1 MEIQYNEGYFF
12 GEITKEDFEERKERF
27 EDIDEDCCHC
37 EKKSCCF
44 DTNVEKLLADGN
56 TAKTLLLIAIGE
68 DLDDSDSLFVQNFDK
83 ILVYSSGYGY
93 LTDDTETLLKVID
106 KKGKERYFILDNEP
120 IEIYFGSYDEDDI
133 EAAYYEQAE
142 LLDCRPKDF
151 MKCIDRFVSQ
161 LPEPPDLIGICVT
174 M

>member
-1 MEIQYNEGYFF
+1 MEVQYNEGYFF
-12 GEITKEDFEERKERF
+12 KEITKKDFKERKKRFEDGEDFE
-27 EDIDEDCCHC
+27 DI
-37 EKKSCCF
+37 
-44 DTNVEKLLADGN
+44 EKLLADGD

-68 DLDDSDSLFVQNFDK
+68 FLDDSDSFFIQNFNK

-93 LTDDTETLLKVID
+93 FTDDTETLLKVID

-120 IEIYFGSYDEDDI
+120 IEIYFGQYNRNDI
-133 EAAYYEQAE
+133 EAAYHEQSE

-151 MKCIDRFVSQ
+151 MKCINRFVSQ